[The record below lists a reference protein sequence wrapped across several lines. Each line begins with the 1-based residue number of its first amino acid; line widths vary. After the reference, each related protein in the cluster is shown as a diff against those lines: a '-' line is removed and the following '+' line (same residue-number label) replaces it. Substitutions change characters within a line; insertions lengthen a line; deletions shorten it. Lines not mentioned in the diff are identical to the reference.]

1 MSVIGSILAF
11 GLGTPELIIILVIAL
26 LLFGTR
32 LPKVA
37 RSLGMGV
44 SEFKKGIKGVE
55 DDVKRSGEESEEKK
69 SEEKT
74 T

>member
-1 MSVIGSILAF
+1 MLGSS
-11 GLGTPELIIILVIAL
+11 EIIIVLVLAL

-37 RSLGMGV
+37 RSLGQGV
-44 SEFKKGIKGVE
+44 SEFKRGVKNLS
-55 DDVKRSGEESEEKK
+55 DDVTTP

-74 T
+74 TKK